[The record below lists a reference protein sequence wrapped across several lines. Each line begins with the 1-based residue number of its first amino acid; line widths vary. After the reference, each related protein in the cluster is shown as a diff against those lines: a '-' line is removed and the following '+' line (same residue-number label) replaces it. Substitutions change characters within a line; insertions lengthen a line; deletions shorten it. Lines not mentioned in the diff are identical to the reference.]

1 MDVSAIASLATDM
14 AQTRTAVE
22 AQVSVQKKALE
33 LQGAGVL
40 QLLAAAA
47 QVTQVA
53 APSNPPH
60 LGNHIDVHA

>member
-14 AQTRTAVE
+14 AQTRTLVE
-22 AQVSVQKKALE
+22 AQISVQKKALD

-40 QLLAAAA
+40 ELLASAA
-47 QVTQVA
+47 QVMPQ

-60 LGNHIDVHA
+60 LGNNVDVLA